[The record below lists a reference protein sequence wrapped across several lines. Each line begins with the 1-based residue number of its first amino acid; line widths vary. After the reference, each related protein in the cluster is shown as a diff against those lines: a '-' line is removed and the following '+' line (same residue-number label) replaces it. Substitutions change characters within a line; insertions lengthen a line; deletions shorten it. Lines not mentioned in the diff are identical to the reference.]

1 MGGSVTFLGHSTV
14 LVELDGVRLL
24 TDPLLRD
31 RVLFLRRRANPAGSA
46 ELQDLDAVL
55 ISHQHADHL
64 DRPSL
69 RSIEGGPPA
78 IVPAGAG
85 RHVAGLGLGEVT
97 ELAVGERAAVGP
109 VEIEAV
115 PASHHG
121 SRWPWSRRA
130 DALGFVIRGS
140 RSVYFAGDTD
150 LFDEMADIGPGL
162 DLVLLPVWGWGA
174 TLGSG
179 HLDPDRAAEALRLL
193 RPRLAVPIHWGS
205 VTPIVRGDRR
215 PELLTDPPHEFAR
228 RAAEL
233 APEVDVRVLQPG
245 ESLPLG

>member
-31 RVLFLRRRANPAGSA
+31 RVLFLRRRSNPAGAA
-46 ELQDLDAVL
+46 ELAGLDAVL

-69 RSIEGGPPA
+69 RSIDGRPRA
-78 IVPAGAG
+78 LVPRGAG
-85 RHVAGLGLGEVT
+85 GHVAGLGLGEIT
-97 ELAVGERAAVGP
+97 ELAVGERAGVGP
-109 VEIEAV
+109 LEIEAV
-115 PASHHG
+115 PAAHHG
-121 SRWPWSRRA
+121 RRWPWSRPA
-130 DALGFVIRGS
+130 DAVGYVIRGS

-150 LFDEMADIGPGL
+150 LFDGMAEIGPGL
-162 DLVLLPVWGWGA
+162 DLALVPVWGWGTA
-174 TLGSG
+174 IGLG
-179 HLDPDRAAEALRLL
+179 HLDPDDAAQALRLL
-193 RPRLAVPIHWGS
+193 RPRIAVPIHWGS

-233 APEVDVRVLQPG
+233 APEVEVRVLQPG
-245 ESLPLG
+245 ESLALG